1 MAQNYVAGESWDV
14 KLATVTHGQNH
25 LKVVRGSDPAPTPA
39 GERETQP
46 DIEVSRALHDLI
58 SRFDSFVRRTA
69 ARHGLMGSDL
79 DDVVQDL
86 RVRIWRSFGTATAI
100 RNASAAYLSRAAISA
115 SLDII
120 RRRRAGKSSGI
131 PLDAVADV
139 SFVERRA
146 GPEEHVAAADLS
158 RAVHEALGLLAES
171 RRAVV
176 RMYLAGYDRFEIAD
190 LLGWTEGKTRNLLY
204 RGLEDLRGILTA
216 RGITGID
223 AQ

>member
-1 MAQNYVAGESWDV
+1 MAQDCVASECWDFE
-14 KLATVTHGQNH
+14 LATVTHGENR
-25 LKVVRGSDPAPTPA
+25 LKVVRSSDPAPTPA
-39 GERETQP
+39 GERHQQP
-46 DIEVSRALHDLI
+46 DVEVSRALHDLI

-86 RVRIWRSFGTATAI
+86 RIRIWRSFGTATAI
-100 RNASAAYLSRAAISA
+100 RNASTAYLSRAAISA
-115 SLDII
+115 SLDIV

-131 PLDAVADV
+131 PLDDVADI
-139 SFVERRA
+139 SLAERRA
-146 GPEEHVAAADLS
+146 GPEERVAAADLS

-176 RMYLAGYDRFEIAD
+176 RMYLAGYDRFEIAE

-204 RGLEDLRGILTA
+204 RGLEDLRGILSA

-223 AQ
+223 AT

>member
-1 MAQNYVAGESWDV
+1 MAQDYVAGESWNF

-25 LKVVRGSDPAPTPA
+25 LKVVRGNDPAPTPA
-39 GERETQP
+39 GEREKQP
-46 DIEVSRALHDLI
+46 DAEVSRALHDLI

-131 PLDAVADV
+131 SLDAVADV
-139 SFVERRA
+139 SFVERRP
-146 GPEEHVAAADLS
+146 GPEEHVAAADLA

-176 RMYLAGYDRFEIAD
+176 RMYLAGYDRFEIAE